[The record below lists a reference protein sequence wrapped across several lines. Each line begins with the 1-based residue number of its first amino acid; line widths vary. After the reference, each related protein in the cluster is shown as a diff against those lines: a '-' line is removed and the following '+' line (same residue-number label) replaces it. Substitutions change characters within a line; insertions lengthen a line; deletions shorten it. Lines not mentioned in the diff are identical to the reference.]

1 MNQITIRNVIIRKI
15 SNLSSSIILLP
26 LLPLLLQVLYKYITN
41 SNQIPS
47 IHYLIFIHILL
58 YYLAHPPP
66 PPPFS
71 FSLNVQY
78 IYIQT
83 ICSKT
88 ILSFSF
94 FGFLFRFFRCFF
106 DSKTQKH
113 FFDYNKILCFH
124 FRFRFHFI
132 IKFLYPTILKCIL
145 YVKMSLSSYW
155 CDVYINGNNTITCE
169 R

>member
-15 SNLSSSIILLP
+15 SNLSSSIILL
-26 LLPLLLQVLYKYITN
+26 LPLLLQVLYEYITN

-66 PPPFS
+66 PPPPFS

-78 IYIQT
+78 IYTNHLFENYFIVFFFRFPF
-83 ICSKT
+83 S
-88 ILSFSF
+88 ILSL
-94 FGFLFRFFRCFF
+94 FLWFKN
-106 DSKTQKH
+106 SKH

-132 IKFLYPTILKCIL
+132 IKFL
-145 YVKMSLSSYW
+145 
-155 CDVYINGNNTITCE
+155 
-169 R
+169 